1 MKGGYPPFVDKDKLI
16 PLDQKWTAEQRALL
30 VEN

>member
-1 MKGGYPPFVDKDKLI
+1 VDKDKLI
-16 PLDQKWTAEQRALL
+16 PLDQKWSAEQRALL